1 MSTQIHCYSNK
12 TTNPHPWEVVVP
24 SLHDPLQNYLLAA
37 LPPDAQD
44 RLFPELE
51 LVELKAG
58 QLLQDPD
65 HKWRYA
71 YFPTTCIISKLYLL
85 ETGANAEIGVI
96 GNEGMVSISLF
107 MGGESMANQTIV
119 KSSGYAYKVKGQLVR
134 DEFECSAV
142 TQNLFLR
149 YTQALITQMAQTAAC
164 NRHHTVD
171 QQLCRWL
178 LQSQDRLTTNEL
190 VMTHELIANMLGV
203 RREGISEAAAN
214 LQSAGLIKY
223 SRGHIHILERK
234 GLEDRSCECYDMV
247 KREFERLLPEL
258 AAA

>member
-1 MSTQIHCYSNK
+1 MSTQIHCYSK
-12 TTNPHPWEVVVP
+12 ATNPHPWEVAVP

-58 QLLQDPD
+58 QILQGPD
-65 HKWRYA
+65 HIWRHA
-71 YFPTTCIISKLYLL
+71 YFPITCIISKLYLL

-107 MGGESMANQTIV
+107 MGGESMANQTVV
-119 KSSGYAYKVKGQLVR
+119 KSGGYAYKVRGQLVK
-134 DEFECSAV
+134 DEFERSADI
-142 TQNLFLR
+142 QKLFLR

-203 RREGISEAAAN
+203 RREGISEAAGN

-223 SRGHIHILERK
+223 SRGHIHILQRK